1 MKTNLL
7 KEAVLHLVSTWSL
20 VKLSSIKFSLYAL
33 RNSENEM
40 AFFRKHFMVFSSIQ
54 DTVKK
59 CYTAKEQKKN
69 VTWKSGQICTCT
81 RNPLLVILIMLRSG

>member
-20 VKLSSIKFSLYAL
+20 VKLSSIKFFVYAL

-40 AFFRKHFMVFSSIQ
+40 AFFRKHFIVFS
-54 DTVKK
+54 
-59 CYTAKEQKKN
+59 
-69 VTWKSGQICTCT
+69 
-81 RNPLLVILIMLRSG
+81 

>member
-20 VKLSSIKFSLYAL
+20 VKLSFIKFSLYAL

-40 AFFRKHFMVFSSIQ
+40 AFFRKHFIVFSSIQ

-59 CYTAKEQKKN
+59 CYTAKEQKKTSPER
-69 VTWKSGQICTCT
+69 VGRYVRVPEIRFW
-81 RNPLLVILIMLRSG
+81 LY

>member
-20 VKLSSIKFSLYAL
+20 VKLSSIKFFVYAL

-40 AFFRKHFMVFSSIQ
+40 AFFRKHFIVFSSIQ

-59 CYTAKEQKKN
+59 CYTAKEQKKMSPER
-69 VTWKSGQICTCT
+69 VGRYVRVPEIRFW
-81 RNPLLVILIMLRSG
+81 LY

>member
-20 VKLSSIKFSLYAL
+20 VKLSFIKFSLYAL
-33 RNSENEM
+33 RNQTGNSENEM
-40 AFFRKHFMVFSSIQ
+40 AFFRKHFIVFSSIQ
-54 DTVKK
+54 DTVTK

-69 VTWKSGQICTCT
+69 VT
-81 RNPLLVILIMLRSG
+81 